1 MAWYSARYL
10 GGRNPYSWDP
20 EDQSLGGSEQAVVE
34 LSSAWAVRGL
44 TVAVYGQFSPS
55 RIYRNVIYRDART
68 FRGDLQYKNLII
80 WRALG
85 ADLFNPSTSP
95 SSASPFPLA
104 LFPLFRVGLGE
115 ASFPFGLPHRS
126 PSILR

>member
-80 WRALG
+80 WGDIENRERAKAMMREPWFLIVLYG
-85 ADLFNPSTSP
+85 F
-95 SSASPFPLA
+95 
-104 LFPLFRVGLGE
+104 
-115 ASFPFGLPHRS
+115 
-126 PSILR
+126 